1 MIDIHPHMTV
11 EQLAAILDQNRGRDV
26 EAYIRI
32 ESIRGKP
39 TAYLVREPR
48 IPLATA
54 SLLRRQAE

>member
-1 MIDIHPHMTV
+1 VIDIHPGMTV

-39 TAYLVREPR
+39 TAYMVREPR
-48 IPLATA
+48 IPVI
-54 SLLRRQAE
+54 SPLLRKQAE